1 VLCVCVCVCFKSQ
14 ELEQIEDTWKTEAR
28 HQRDRI
34 DHLEEEN
41 HRLNLVIRDKTV
53 DDKLQAG
60 MMQHRPCIQYYHNCF
75 TALFLGLPR

>member
-1 VLCVCVCVCFKSQ
+1 MFTLCFKFQ
-14 ELEQIEDTWKTEAR
+14 ELEQIEEMWKMEAR

-41 HRLNLVIRDKTV
+41 HRLNLIIRDKTA

-60 MMQHRPCIQYYHNCF
+60 MTLQNSYICHYTTVM
-75 TALFLGLPR
+75 